1 MIEFLVNIVK
11 QFPVTI
17 SPSVNAL
24 LNISN
29 NKITTFG
36 MTQALIKE
44 YFEVFPLSSTCI
56 LKLIYHDMFK
66 SSAYLF
72 EQKGRV

>member
-1 MIEFLVNIVK
+1 MTEFLVDIIK

-29 NKITTFG
+29 NKVTTFG

-44 YFEVFPLSSTCI
+44 DFEVFPLRSTCI
-56 LKLIYHDMFK
+56 LKLIYHDMF
-66 SSAYLF
+66 
-72 EQKGRV
+72 

>member
-1 MIEFLVNIVK
+1 MIEFLVDIVK

-29 NKITTFG
+29 DKVTTFG

-44 YFEVFPLSSTCI
+44 YFKVFPLRSTCI
-56 LKLIYHDMFK
+56 LKLIYHDM
-66 SSAYLF
+66 L
-72 EQKGRV
+72 

>member
-1 MIEFLVNIVK
+1 MIEFLVDIVK

-36 MTQALIKE
+36 MTQALI
-44 YFEVFPLSSTCI
+44 
-56 LKLIYHDMFK
+56 
-66 SSAYLF
+66 
-72 EQKGRV
+72 